1 MAHEDRTPRHPW
13 NRKIVWAVR
22 GALWG
27 ISSQRGNFAIH
38 LTTAAAVVLAGFWL
52 HVSLLEWCLLVLCI
66 ATVLAAE
73 LFNTA
78 LEQLARAITREHQ
91 RECSQCTR
99 RWGRGR
105 ADRCQGSRDRGRD
118 HLHQSAGLAVRLVG
132 LSPVQT
138 RVPRQSRG

>member
-1 MAHEDRTPRHPW
+1 MAHEDPTPRHPW

-27 ISSQRGNFAIH
+27 ISSQRDNFAIH

-52 HVSLLEWCLLVLCI
+52 HVNLLEWCLLVLCI

-78 LEQLARAITREHQ
+78 LEQLARAITREH
-91 RECSQCTR
+91 REEIR
-99 RWGRGR
+99 NALDAGAGAVLIAAKGAAIVGAIIFINRLGLRFDWWG
-105 ADRCQGSRDRGRD
+105 
-118 HLHQSAGLAVRLVG
+118 
-132 LSPVQT
+132 
-138 RVPRQSRG
+138 